1 MNHVYSLTSTVLKAF
16 AFPEDV
22 SVQNSADQSSVLPV
36 LEEEDTLPFA
46 AVVNSKSYNSGTN
59 YL

>member
-1 MNHVYSLTSTVLKAF
+1 LNHVYSIKSTVLKVF

-22 SVQNSADQSSVLPV
+22 SVQNSADQSFVRLVLV
-36 LEEEDTLPFA
+36 AEDTLPFA
-46 AVVNSKSYNSGTN
+46 VVVNSKSYNSGTN